1 MLDKKHLTWEG
12 LLQIIAYKSHFPK
25 GLSNLLIKFFPNY
38 KPVILPDYTP
48 NLNITNINWIAG
60 FINSDGDSFY
70 MFLKKEKR
78 KKEKEKETQTLGET
92 CIPSIIIYKNNRSI
106 IYSLPSIRSLRLRIE
121 AKRIY

>member
-78 KKEKEKETQTLGET
+78 KKKKRKKKKRKRKRNSNIRWNLY
-92 CIPSIIIYKNNRSI
+92 SIYN
-106 IYSLPSIRSLRLRIE
+106 YL
-121 AKRIY
+121 

>member
-25 GLSNLLIKFFPNY
+25 GLSNLLINSFPNY

-48 NLNITNINWIAG
+48 NLNIININWIAG

-70 MFLKKEKR
+70 MFVKKR
-78 KKEKEKETQTLGET
+78 NS
-92 CIPSIIIYKNNRSI
+92 CIRWNLYTIYYYYNNNRSI
-106 IYSLPSIRSLRLRIE
+106 IVLEYIKTFFLVWSNIL
-121 AKRIY
+121 